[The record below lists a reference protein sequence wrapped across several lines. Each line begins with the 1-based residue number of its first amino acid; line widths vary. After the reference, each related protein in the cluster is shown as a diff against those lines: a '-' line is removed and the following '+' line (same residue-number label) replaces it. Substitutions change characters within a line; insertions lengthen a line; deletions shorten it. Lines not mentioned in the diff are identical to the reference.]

1 TSGTRRGT
9 ARCSKRRGRR
19 RRRRISGGSI
29 SVHASRNAR
38 RELGLLVFV
47 RRRRI
52 RSVLRGVRRSGG
64 RRGGG
69 GVLRIAVFAGAS
81 VGGKGGGGVGGPG
94 GIRPG
99 RVGLVGFVR
108 FVGFVGLV
116 GFGVG
121 GSGRRC
127 SRSRG

>member
-38 RELGLLVFV
+38 REPGLLVFV

-69 GVLRIAVFAGAS
+69 VLRIAVFAGAG
-81 VGGKGGGGVGGPG
+81 VGGKGGGVGGPG

-99 RVGLVGFVR
+99 RVG
-108 FVGFVGLV
+108 FVGLVRFV

-127 SRSRG
+127 GRSRG